1 MTLAVFVGVLAATH
15 QLLLTLVLMLGVNIA
30 MFCTYTLRVSRGLY
44 HPQPVEKSA
53 VRALLFECA
62 PLAVYTA
69 LSTTAAS
76 LPKIVLQQQWGNSA
90 IGIYGP
96 VTQPVLLLQTGAT
109 YLFIPFI
116 NVFTDSYAAKDKKGF
131 WKAVLGV
138 QAVVLALLPA
148 GLLVAHFL
156 GEWGLETFVGS
167 GMGAYQYLLAPMV
180 VSAVLTALVL
190 FYSMVLTVMRCMKAL
205 IAANVCGI
213 VAAYAVSEP
222 FIQRWELQGTTY
234 AAIAALAM
242 QLVFLAVSALVLAR
256 RYFSTQG
263 LPKPEDP
270 FDGLPS

>member
-1 MTLAVFVGVLAATH
+1 M
-15 QLLLTLVLMLGVNIA
+15 
-30 MFCTYTLRVSRGLY
+30 
-44 HPQPVEKSA
+44 
-53 VRALLFECA
+53 
-62 PLAVYTA
+62 
-69 LSTTAAS
+69 
-76 LPKIVLQQQWGNSA
+76 
-90 IGIYGP
+90 
-96 VTQPVLLLQTGAT
+96 TQPVLLLQTGAT

-167 GMGAYQYLLAPMV
+167 GMGVYQYLLAPMV